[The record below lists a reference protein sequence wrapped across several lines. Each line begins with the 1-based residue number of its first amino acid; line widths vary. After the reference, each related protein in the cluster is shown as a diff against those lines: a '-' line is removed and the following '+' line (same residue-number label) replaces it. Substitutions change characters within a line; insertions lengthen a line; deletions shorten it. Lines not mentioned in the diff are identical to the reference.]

1 MVELR
6 FRLEYYLEY
15 LKELANLLSDY
26 FESEEDAFQEFSLAV
41 LEYSKEHNI
50 DKKVIRQVCHKVARN
65 KNKEDIKKE
74 SMHNLLMQDIYE
86 RDLLSEMIDKE
97 SAIELLGQVFKVS
110 DKIVSNVILKRLS
123 NDCLS
128 FAKISKDENIS
139 RQVLFSKI
147 KKLRYDL
154 GLIS

>member
-15 LKELANLLSDY
+15 LKELATLLSDY

-50 DKKVIRQVCHKVARN
+50 DKKVIRRVCHKVARN

-97 SAIELLGQVFKVS
+97 SAIELLRQVFKVS